1 MKARVRTDDQILV
14 DKILEGDPGAFKSL
28 VKANQR
34 LVGQVV
40 FRLIPNATER
50 EDVCQDIFMKVYQNL
65 ASFRFDCK
73 LSTWIA
79 RIAYT
84 TCLNCLEK
92 KKAVLFEDAVPEG
105 VTVDDCQN
113 PAAGPDNWTGERQ
126 ASTRICEEIDH
137 LPVIYGTILSLYHLQ
152 EMSYAEIGQIMNL
165 PDGTVKS
172 YLFRARRMLKERL
185 VNRFSVEELCA

>member
-1 MKARVRTDDQILV
+1 MRAQVRTDDQILV
-14 DKILEGDPGAFKSL
+14 DKILDGDPGAFKAL

-40 FRLIPNATER
+40 FRLIPNPVER
-50 EDVCQDIFMKVYQNL
+50 EDVCQDIFLKVYQNL
-65 ASFRFDCK
+65 EGFRFDSK

-84 TCLNCLEK
+84 TCLNFLEK
-92 KKAVLFEDAVPEG
+92 KRTVLFEDAAPAG
-105 VTVDDCQN
+105 LTVDDCQS
-113 PAAGPDNWTGERQ
+113 AAPGPESYAGGRQ
-126 ASTRICEEIDH
+126 ASSRICEEIDH

-152 EMSYAEIGQIMNL
+152 DMSYAEIGKILSM

-185 VNRFSVEELCA
+185 ESRFSVEELCA